1 MTTMENKIKA
11 LRQKAGIT
19 QEKVAERMGV
29 SRQAVAKWE
38 AGESAPSTRN
48 LLKLAEIFDTTV
60 DVLMNCQAPSKEQP
74 HESENKERKAIDS
87 RKKKENIFV
96 ALAVLLGYLAMYL
109 AGRFL
114 WCGDAPSSLMG
125 WLIYTV
131 PSGEHSYLY
140 GWLLSSNLFWICMA
154 ISVLPAL
161 FGKHKFSVFTALA
174 FLAGLLLGIWLGPNP
189 EGAWGRGTMAGRS
202 GAVFTCFPFWEGYC
216 LSALQ
221 NGECGILCCYLKGT
235 RNPFGQMVKR
245 AAKRRFYGF

>member
-1 MTTMENKIKA
+1 MTMENKIKA
-11 LRQKAGIT
+11 LRQKAGMT

-48 LLKLAEIFDTTV
+48 LLKLAEIFDTTA

-74 HESENKERKAIDS
+74 YESENKERKAIDS
-87 RKKKENIFV
+87 RKKKKNIFV

-125 WLIYTV
+125 WLIYAV

-189 EGAWGRGTMAGRS
+189 EGASLGQGDYGWAIWGGVYLFSLLGGVLLER
-202 GAVFTCFPFWEGYC
+202 FTKWRMRDIVLLF
-216 LSALQ
+216 
-221 NGECGILCCYLKGT
+221 K
-235 RNPFGQMVKR
+235 RNP
-245 AAKRRFYGF
+245 

>member
-1 MTTMENKIKA
+1 MTMENKIKA
-11 LRQKAGIT
+11 LRQKAGMT

-48 LLKLAEIFDTTV
+48 LLKLAEIFDTTA

-125 WLIYTV
+125 WLIYAV

-189 EGAWGRGTMAGRS
+189 EGASLGQGDYGWAIWGGVYLFSLLG
-202 GAVFTCFPFWEGYC
+202 GALLERFTKWRMRDIVLLF
-216 LSALQ
+216 
-221 NGECGILCCYLKGT
+221 K
-235 RNPFGQMVKR
+235 RNP
-245 AAKRRFYGF
+245 

>member
-1 MTTMENKIKA
+1 MENKIKA

-125 WLIYTV
+125 WLIYAV

-140 GWLLSSNLFWICMA
+140 G
-154 ISVLPAL
+154 
-161 FGKHKFSVFTALA
+161 
-174 FLAGLLLGIWLGPNP
+174 
-189 EGAWGRGTMAGRS
+189 
-202 GAVFTCFPFWEGYC
+202 
-216 LSALQ
+216 
-221 NGECGILCCYLKGT
+221 
-235 RNPFGQMVKR
+235 
-245 AAKRRFYGF
+245 

>member
-189 EGAWGRGTMAGRS
+189 EGASLGQGDYGWAIWGGVYLFSLLG
-202 GAVFTCFPFWEGYC
+202 GVLLECFTKWRMRDIVLLF
-216 LSALQ
+216 
-221 NGECGILCCYLKGT
+221 K
-235 RNPFGQMVKR
+235 RNP
-245 AAKRRFYGF
+245 

>member
-1 MTTMENKIKA
+1 MTMENKIKA
-11 LRQKAGIT
+11 LRQKAGMT

-48 LLKLAEIFDTTV
+48 LLKLAEIFDTTA

-87 RKKKENIFV
+87 RKKKKNIFV

-114 WCGDAPSSLMG
+114 WCGDASSSLMG

-189 EGAWGRGTMAGRS
+189 EGASLGQGDYGWAIWGGVYLFSLLGGVLLER
-202 GAVFTCFPFWEGYC
+202 FTKWRMRDIVLLF
-216 LSALQ
+216 
-221 NGECGILCCYLKGT
+221 K
-235 RNPFGQMVKR
+235 RNP
-245 AAKRRFYGF
+245 

>member
-1 MTTMENKIKA
+1 MTMENKIKA
-11 LRQKAGIT
+11 LRQKAGMT

-74 HESENKERKAIDS
+74 YESENKERKAIDS

-125 WLIYTV
+125 WLIYAV

-189 EGAWGRGTMAGRS
+189 EGASLGQGDYGWAIWGGVYLFSLLGGVLLER
-202 GAVFTCFPFWEGYC
+202 FTKWRMRDIVLLF
-216 LSALQ
+216 
-221 NGECGILCCYLKGT
+221 K
-235 RNPFGQMVKR
+235 RNP
-245 AAKRRFYGF
+245 

>member
-1 MTTMENKIKA
+1 MTMENKIKA
-11 LRQKAGIT
+11 LRQKAGMT

-60 DVLMNCQAPSKEQP
+60 DALMNCQAPSKEQP

-114 WCGDAPSSLMG
+114 WCGDASSSLMG
-125 WLIYTV
+125 WLIYAV
-131 PSGEHSYLY
+131 PSGEHSYL
-140 GWLLSSNLFWICMA
+140 
-154 ISVLPAL
+154 SVSYTHLTLPTSDL
-161 FGKHKFSVFTALA
+161 V
-174 FLAGLLLGIWLGPNP
+174 
-189 EGAWGRGTMAGRS
+189 
-202 GAVFTCFPFWEGYC
+202 
-216 LSALQ
+216 
-221 NGECGILCCYLKGT
+221 
-235 RNPFGQMVKR
+235 
-245 AAKRRFYGF
+245 

>member
-1 MTTMENKIKA
+1 MTMENKIKA
-11 LRQKAGIT
+11 LRQKAGMT
-19 QEKVAERMGV
+19 QEKVAECMGV

-74 HESENKERKAIDS
+74 HESENKERKAFDS

-125 WLIYTV
+125 WLIYAV

-189 EGAWGRGTMAGRS
+189 EGASLGQGDYGWAIWGGVYLFSLLGGVLLER
-202 GAVFTCFPFWEGYC
+202 FTKWRMRDIVLLF
-216 LSALQ
+216 
-221 NGECGILCCYLKGT
+221 K
-235 RNPFGQMVKR
+235 RNP
-245 AAKRRFYGF
+245 

>member
-1 MTTMENKIKA
+1 MTMENKIKA
-11 LRQKAGIT
+11 LRQKAGMT

-48 LLKLAEIFDTTV
+48 LHKMAEIIETTE
-60 DVLMNCQAPSKEQP
+60 DVLMNSQAPSKEQP
-74 HESENKERKAIDS
+74 YESENKERKAIDS

-109 AGRFL
+109 AGRFV
-114 WCGDAPSSLMG
+114 WCGDAPSSRRG
-125 WLIYTV
+125 WLIYAV

-189 EGAWGRGTMAGRS
+189 EGASLGQGDYGWAIWGGVYLFSLLGGVLLER
-202 GAVFTCFPFWEGYC
+202 FTKWRMRDIVLLF
-216 LSALQ
+216 
-221 NGECGILCCYLKGT
+221 K
-235 RNPFGQMVKR
+235 RNP
-245 AAKRRFYGF
+245 

>member
-1 MTTMENKIKA
+1 MENKIKA
-11 LRQKAGIT
+11 LRQKAGMT

-125 WLIYTV
+125 WLIYAV

-161 FGKHKFSVFTALA
+161 FGNHKFSVFTALA

-189 EGAWGRGTMAGRS
+189 EGASLGQGDYGWAIWGGVYLFSLLGGVLLER
-202 GAVFTCFPFWEGYC
+202 FTKWRMRDIVLLF
-216 LSALQ
+216 
-221 NGECGILCCYLKGT
+221 K
-235 RNPFGQMVKR
+235 RNP
-245 AAKRRFYGF
+245 